1 MHSDVRGVAVWDRE
15 RWADLHAGEVGWD
28 AVQWMLGVRV
38 HVSVHAVPVHCVR
51 VPSGVD
57 GRRSVHC
64 DVRCTVVRDSDGDEG
79 VFGRVVEWE
88 WVRRVRRVRVWERVH
103 ADGVRC
109 DGVSGWERGRDGVFG
124 DVRPAGPARA
134 VRASDWERHV
144 RNWELGRIVR
154 GVRAV
159 PVHDRLRPRE
169 PVYLR
174 CELRGRCCRRD
185 CVHGDVQHGARV
197 HDAGGDGEC
206 DVRARYVER
215 RAVWWM
221 WGDAVPSVPEPRPRV
236 RCDELRSWDTERDI
250 VRRVVLGAELLRADC
265 GVSDVRPRDVHGAGV
280 QRVQRVPMP
289 ERVHA
294 AWVRCDGLPC
304 RERARDGVQR
314 DVRWLSV
321 RYPDRPSDVPVW
333 IVDGDVH
340 WVRAVRVHGAVHAGE
355 LRCERML
362 RASGV
367 GDDVHGDVRRAV
379 VLRHCGWECDVF
391 GRIVHWR
398 VHGVRGVPMRER
410 VHAVAAVSDQRVRR
424 WDCARRDVHC
434 NVQHRVLPA
443 ATERCYWG
451 HAV

>member
-15 RWADLHAGEVGWD
+15 RWAEVHAGEVGWD

-38 HVSVHAVPVHCVR
+38 HVGVHAVPVHSVR

-64 DVRCTVVRDSDGDEG
+64 DVRYHVVRDSDGDEG
-79 VFGRVVEWE
+79 VFGRIVEWE

-103 ADGVRC
+103 AVGVRC
-109 DGVSGWERGRDGVFG
+109 VDVPRGERGRDSVYG
-124 DVRPAGPARA
+124 DVRPAGPARV
-134 VRASDWERHV
+134 VRASDGERFV
-144 RNWELGRIVR
+144 CEWELEWDVR

-169 PVYLR
+169 PVHLR

-215 RAVWWM
+215 GAVWWL
-221 WGDAVPSVPEPRPRV
+221 WADAMPCVREPGPTV
-236 RCDELRSWDTERDI
+236 RCDGLRTSDSERDA
-250 VRRVVLGAELLRADC
+250 VRRVVLGAELLRADWRV
-265 GVSDVRPRDVHGAGV
+265 GDVRGWRCLHRARV
-280 QRVQRVPMP
+280 QWVQRVPVP

-294 AWVRCDGLPC
+294 AWVRCEWVHF

-321 RYPDRPSDVPVW
+321 RYPDRPSDVPVR
-333 IVDGDVH
+333 IVGGDVQ

-367 GDDVHGDVRRAV
+367 GDDVHRDVRRAV
-379 VLRHCGWECDVF
+379 VLRQCRWDSGVF
-391 GRIVHWR
+391 GRIVHR
-398 VHGVRGVPMRER
+398 RILGVRGVPMRER
-410 VHAVAAVSDQRVRR
+410 VHAVAAV
-424 WDCARRDVHC
+424 
-434 NVQHRVLPA
+434 
-443 ATERCYWG
+443 
-451 HAV
+451 